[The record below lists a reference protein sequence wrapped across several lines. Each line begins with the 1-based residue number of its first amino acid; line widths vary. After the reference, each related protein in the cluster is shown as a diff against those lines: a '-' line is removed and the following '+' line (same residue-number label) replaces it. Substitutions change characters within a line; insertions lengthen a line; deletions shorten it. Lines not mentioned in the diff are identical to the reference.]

1 MKPSRLLLIWLA
13 LLLTIGI
20 VLGTLRT
27 LEIETPASLVSI
39 NWGLLL
45 ALLALAALD
54 ALRLQRLPTPRI
66 TRQMPGSLALGRWGE
81 VRLEIEHD
89 FSEPIHIELFD

>member
-13 LLLTIGI
+13 LLLVIST
-20 VLGTLRT
+20 VLGTLRA
-27 LEIETPASLVSI
+27 LEIDIPASLISI

-54 ALRLQRLPTPRI
+54 ALRLHRLPTPRI
-66 TRQMPGSLALGRWGE
+66 TRQMPGSLALARWGE
-81 VRLEIEHD
+81 ARLTLEHD
-89 FSEPIHIELFD
+89 